1 MSTLK
6 AVRLKDEGFRP
17 GALNNKGEGFQE
29 VEEEHSV
36 LFSDD

>member
-17 GALNNKGEGFQE
+17 GALNNKTSPVT
-29 VEEEHSV
+29 VETTPLYSY
-36 LFSDD
+36 